1 MKGLLIK
8 DFKLMLMQ
16 KNFFIIIIV
25 VACLISISS
34 QDPTFMIGF
43 ITLILSLFTVS
54 TISYDEFDNGYPFL
68 LTLPFSRKTY
78 VLEKYVYGLILGTGA
93 WIVSVMI
100 CSLMLIVQGKPVTS
114 DMLIGAFVILPMF
127 LVIESLMIPVHL
139 RFGGEKGRYALIACV
154 GVLVVIGFVVMK
166 IVEIFHIGSTA
177 VPGLKSEPIIDIMI
191 SVKPLEEVD
200 KKHKEFENIGYEYLG
215 ELGIK

>member
-139 RFGGEKGRYALIACV
+139 RFGGEKGRYALIACA

-166 IVEIFHIGSTA
+166 IVEIFHIDVLPLILAIDALGPVMFMMILLMIGFLIMLVS
-177 VPGLKSEPIIDIMI
+177 LKVSLSIMN
-191 SVKPLEEVD
+191 K
-200 KKHKEFENIGYEYLG
+200 KEF
-215 ELGIK
+215 

>member
-16 KNFFIIIIV
+16 KNFFIIIII

-166 IVEIFHIGSTA
+166 IVEIFHINVLPLILAIDALGPVMFMVILLMIGFLIMLVS
-177 VPGLKSEPIIDIMI
+177 LKVSLSIMN
-191 SVKPLEEVD
+191 K
-200 KKHKEFENIGYEYLG
+200 KEF
-215 ELGIK
+215 

>member
-166 IVEIFHIGSTA
+166 IVEIFHIDILPLILAIDALGPVMFMVILLMIGFLIMLVS
-177 VPGLKSEPIIDIMI
+177 LKVSLSIMN
-191 SVKPLEEVD
+191 K
-200 KKHKEFENIGYEYLG
+200 KEF
-215 ELGIK
+215 

>member
-139 RFGGEKGRYALIACV
+139 RFGGEKGRYALIACA

-166 IVEIFHIGSTA
+166 IVEIFHIDVLPLILAIDALGPVMFMVILLMIGFLVMLVS
-177 VPGLKSEPIIDIMI
+177 LKVSLSIMN
-191 SVKPLEEVD
+191 K
-200 KKHKEFENIGYEYLG
+200 KEF
-215 ELGIK
+215 

>member
-34 QDPTFMIGF
+34 QDSTFMIGF

-78 VLEKYVYGLILGTGA
+78 VLEKYVYGLILGTGG

-166 IVEIFHIGSTA
+166 IVEIFHIDVLPLILAIDALGPVMFMVILLMIGFLIMLVS
-177 VPGLKSEPIIDIMI
+177 LKVSLSIMN
-191 SVKPLEEVD
+191 K
-200 KKHKEFENIGYEYLG
+200 KEF
-215 ELGIK
+215 

>member
-166 IVEIFHIGSTA
+166 IVEIFHIDVLPLILAIDALGPVMFMVILLMIGFLVMYVS
-177 VPGLKSEPIIDIMI
+177 LKVSLSIMN
-191 SVKPLEEVD
+191 K
-200 KKHKEFENIGYEYLG
+200 KEF
-215 ELGIK
+215 

>member
-78 VLEKYVYGLILGTGA
+78 VLEKYVYGLILGTGG

-166 IVEIFHIGSTA
+166 IVEIFHIDVLPLILAIDALGPVMFMMILLMIGFLVMLVS
-177 VPGLKSEPIIDIMI
+177 LKVSLSIMN
-191 SVKPLEEVD
+191 K
-200 KKHKEFENIGYEYLG
+200 KEF
-215 ELGIK
+215 

>member
-78 VLEKYVYGLILGTGA
+78 VLEKYVYGLILGTGG

-166 IVEIFHIGSTA
+166 IVEIFHINVLPLILAIDALDPVMFMVILLMIGFLIMLVS
-177 VPGLKSEPIIDIMI
+177 LKVSLSIMN
-191 SVKPLEEVD
+191 K
-200 KKHKEFENIGYEYLG
+200 KEF
-215 ELGIK
+215 

>member
-78 VLEKYVYGLILGTGA
+78 VIEKYVFGLILGLTG
-93 WIVSVMI
+93 WLVSVLISYIMI
-100 CSLMLIVQGKPVTS
+100 IMNGEKITLDIM
-114 DMLIGAFVILPMF
+114 IGGLVILPMF
-127 LVIESLMIPVHL
+127 LYIQSLMIPIHL

-166 IVEIFHIGSTA
+166 IVEIFHINVLPLILAIDALGPVMFMVILLMIGFLIMLVS
-177 VPGLKSEPIIDIMI
+177 LKVSLSIMN
-191 SVKPLEEVD
+191 K
-200 KKHKEFENIGYEYLG
+200 KEF
-215 ELGIK
+215 

>member
-93 WIVSVMI
+93 WIVSVII

-166 IVEIFHIGSTA
+166 IVEIFHIDVLPLILAIDALGPVMFMMILLMIGFLIMLIS
-177 VPGLKSEPIIDIMI
+177 LKVSLSIMN
-191 SVKPLEEVD
+191 K
-200 KKHKEFENIGYEYLG
+200 KEF
-215 ELGIK
+215 

>member
-93 WIVSVMI
+93 WIVSVII

-166 IVEIFHIGSTA
+166 IVEIFHINVLPLILAIDALGPVMFMVILLMIGFLVMLVS
-177 VPGLKSEPIIDIMI
+177 LKVSLSIMN
-191 SVKPLEEVD
+191 K
-200 KKHKEFENIGYEYLG
+200 KEF
-215 ELGIK
+215 

>member
-8 DFKLMLMQ
+8 DFKLMLIQ

-25 VACLISISS
+25 VTCLISISS

-93 WIVSVMI
+93 WIVSVII

-139 RFGGEKGRYALIACV
+139 RFGGEKGRYALIACA

-166 IVEIFHIGSTA
+166 IVEIFHINVLPLILAIDALGPVMFMVILLMIGFLVMLVS
-177 VPGLKSEPIIDIMI
+177 LKVSLSIMN
-191 SVKPLEEVD
+191 K
-200 KKHKEFENIGYEYLG
+200 KEF
-215 ELGIK
+215 

>member
-16 KNFFIIIIV
+16 KNVFIIIIV

-166 IVEIFHIGSTA
+166 IVEIFHIDVLPLILAIDALGPVMFMVILLMIGFLIMLVS
-177 VPGLKSEPIIDIMI
+177 LKVSLSIMN
-191 SVKPLEEVD
+191 K
-200 KKHKEFENIGYEYLG
+200 KEF
-215 ELGIK
+215 

>member
-25 VACLISISS
+25 VTCLISISS

-78 VLEKYVYGLILGTGA
+78 VLEKYVYGLILGIGA

-166 IVEIFHIGSTA
+166 IVEIFHINVLPLILAIDALGPVMFMVILLMIGFLIMLVS
-177 VPGLKSEPIIDIMI
+177 LKVSLSIMN
-191 SVKPLEEVD
+191 K
-200 KKHKEFENIGYEYLG
+200 KEF
-215 ELGIK
+215 

>member
-78 VLEKYVYGLILGTGA
+78 VLEKYVYGLILGTGG

-166 IVEIFHIGSTA
+166 IVEIFHIDVLPLILAIDALGPVMFMVILLMIGFLIMLVS
-177 VPGLKSEPIIDIMI
+177 LKVSLSIMN
-191 SVKPLEEVD
+191 K
-200 KKHKEFENIGYEYLG
+200 KEF
-215 ELGIK
+215 